1 MKGATNMN
9 NTVRRTML
17 SAIGIVLG
25 VAALGA
31 AAPALAQNAWPNKP
45 ITIVVAYPAGG
56 DTDVLARLMAEK
68 LAARLKQSVVVENRT
83 GAAGTIG
90 SAYVARA
97 AADGYTLLIAPNTV
111 SIAPLVLKAGTG
123 ANYDVQHDFTPIAQ
137 LGTQS
142 LFVVV
147 GKTTGITKM
156 SDLVARAKAGKL
168 ETYATPGNGSP
179 MHIMGEMFNRSAN
192 VKIAQVPYRGTA
204 PAIVDVLGGQ
214 VPMTY
219 VTYGA
224 VAQYVGNGSLIP
236 LAVADQKRSPFAPN
250 VPTLSELGYKD
261 VEIGAWQALMGPKNL
276 APEIVRTL
284 NGHVN
289 EILKQP
295 DVVARM
301 ATIAVT
307 PVGGE
312 PAVLQKLIA
321 SDTSRYMK
329 LVKEFGI
336 QAD

>member
-1 MKGATNMN
+1 MKPNL
-9 NTVRRTML
+9 VRRVVL
-17 SAIGIVLG
+17 GAIGAAIG
-25 VAALGA
+25 TAALLST
-31 AAPALAQNAWPNKP
+31 APSIAKGNYPGKP

-68 LAARLKQSVVVENRT
+68 LAGRLKQSVVVENRT

-97 AADGYTLLIAPNTV
+97 APDGYTLLLAPNTV

-123 ANYDVQHDFTPIAQ
+123 ASYDVLNDLTPIAE

-147 GKTTGITKM
+147 NKNSGIGKM

-179 MHIMGEMFNRSAN
+179 MHIMGELFNKSAN
-192 VKIAQVPYRGTA
+192 VKISQVPYRGTA

-224 VAQYVGNGSLIP
+224 VAQYVGNGTLVP

-250 VPTLSELGYKD
+250 VPTLAELGYKD
-261 VEIGAWQALMGPKNL
+261 VEIGAWQALLGPKNL
-276 APEIVRTL
+276 PPEIVRLL

-321 SDTSRYMK
+321 ADYARYTR
-329 LVKEFGI
+329 LVKEFAI

>member
-1 MKGATNMN
+1 MMTVRCNRPGCNLLAAIGAT
-9 NTVRRTML
+9 
-17 SAIGIVLG
+17 LG
-25 VAALGA
+25 ATALLAAL
-31 AAPALAQNAWPNKP
+31 PAMAQGSYPNKP

-68 LAARLKQSVVVENRT
+68 LGTRLKQSVVVENRT

-97 AADGYTLLIAPNTV
+97 AADGYTLLVAPNTV

-123 ANYDVQHDFTPIAQ
+123 ANYDVQNDFTPIAQ

-147 GKTTGITKM
+147 NKNSGIAKM

-179 MHIMGEMFNRSAN
+179 MHIMGEMFNKSAS
-192 VKIAQVPYRGTA
+192 VKLSQVPYRGTA

-224 VAQYVGNGSLIP
+224 VAQYVGNGSLVP

-250 VPTLSELGYKD
+250 VPTLGELGYKD

-276 APEIVRTL
+276 PADIVRTL
-284 NGHVN
+284 NGHIN
-289 EILKQP
+289 DILKQP
-295 DVVARM
+295 DVVAKM

-321 SDTSRYMK
+321 ADTARYTK